1 MLESDRLYITPY
13 KSDDLVDLFNLIS
26 NKELTYPAGFKPV
39 PDLKICQNSLQYRIM
54 SKQYVK
60 VLLKDTKTYIG
71 EINFYKDESRR
82 NPNAYEIGFILL
94 KEYWGKGLMQEALRT
109 FIPYFNKKINIDI
122 LSMTIFVGNTKS
134 ENTVSKLGFHKDGVR
149 RRYKKMY
156 DDNVLDISEYS
167 LTKDELERTIELWQ
181 KY

>member
-13 KSDDLVDLFNLIS
+13 KSDDLADLFNLIS

-39 PDLKICQNSLQYRIM
+39 PDFKICQNSLQYRIM

-60 VLLKDTKTYIG
+60 LILKDTKTYIG

-94 KEYWGKGLMQEALRT
+94 KEYWGKGLMQEALKT

>member
-13 KSDDLVDLFNLIS
+13 KSDDLADLFNLIS

-39 PDLKICQNSLQYRIM
+39 PDLKICRNSLQYRIM

-94 KEYWGKGLMQEALRT
+94 KEYWGKGLMQEALKT

-167 LTKDELERTIELWQ
+167 LTKDELERMIELWQ

>member
-13 KSDDLVDLFNLIS
+13 KSDDLADLFNLIS

-94 KEYWGKGLMQEALRT
+94 KEYWGKGLMQEALKT